1 MARILAIDY
10 GTKKTGLAVTD
21 PLQIIATGL
30 ATIPTAELFEYLK
43 NYFQEEEVVKVVFG
57 ESTNEDGSHTDLHA
71 HAVGFSRKLK
81 KHFPALVIDW
91 QDEYGTSKRAKA
103 ILLHSGVPQK
113 KRREKERVDKIAAV
127 LILQDYLGH
136 F

>member
-21 PLQIIATGL
+21 PLQIIVTGL
-30 ATIPTAELFEYLK
+30 ATVPTAELFNYLEK
-43 NYFQEEEVVKVVFG
+43 YFRDEEVEKVVFG
-57 ESTNEDGSHTDLHA
+57 ESTNEDGSHTDLHT
-71 HAVGFSRKLK
+71 HVVGFSRKLK
-81 KHFPALVIDW
+81 KAYPELDIDW
-91 QDEYGTSKRAKA
+91 QDEYGTSKRAKN

-113 KRREKERVDKIAAV
+113 KRREKERVDKIAAI

-136 F
+136 H